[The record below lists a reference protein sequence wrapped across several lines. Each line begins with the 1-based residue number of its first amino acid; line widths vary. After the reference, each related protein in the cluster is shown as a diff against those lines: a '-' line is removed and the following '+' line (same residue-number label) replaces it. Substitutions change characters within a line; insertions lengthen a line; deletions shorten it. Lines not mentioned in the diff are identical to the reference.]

1 VEKVR
6 SLKERMVNMEQKV
19 KKERMEVE
27 KIVGMM
33 EERLWGERREG
44 RGENGGG
51 CVRA

>member
-1 VEKVR
+1 MEKVR

-33 EERLWGERREG
+33 EERL
-44 RGENGGG
+44 
-51 CVRA
+51 